1 MPTEKIS
8 TERSLAAHLKP
19 AHRCSV
25 CGREMTTLQSILSL
39 DGTGFC
45 DACYR
50 DSFFDEM
57 GTDRRRVL
65 DHCEA

>member
-1 MPTEKIS
+1 MRTEKKD
-8 TERSLAAHLKP
+8 TERSLAAHLNRD
-19 AHRCSV
+19 HRCSV
-25 CGREMTTLQSILSL
+25 CGREMTPPQSIQSV

-57 GTDRRRVL
+57 GTRRRQAL
-65 DHCEA
+65 DHCKA